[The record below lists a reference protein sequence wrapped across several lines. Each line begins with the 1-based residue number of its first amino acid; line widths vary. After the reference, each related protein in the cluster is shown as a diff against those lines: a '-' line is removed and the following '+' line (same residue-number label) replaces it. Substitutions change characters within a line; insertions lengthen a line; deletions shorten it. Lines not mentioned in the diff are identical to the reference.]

1 MRLVTFVLSL
11 LIASFQTQLVINTH
25 VTVASIRDD
34 VSKIREEGQ
43 DRSVRTVSVHS
54 LRRSRVFTISQVQS
68 RSVALVFRKSSSS

>member
-34 VSKIREEGQ
+34 MSKIREEGQ
-43 DRSVRTVSVHS
+43 VRSVRTVSIHS
-54 LRRSRVFTISQVQS
+54 IRMSSVFTVLQVQS
-68 RSVALVFRKSSSS
+68 RSAALICKKSNSS